1 MRFVVAIMLSIL
13 GTPAISQH
21 DLSFFRNTFHSS
33 QDEAVLETILTT
45 VPQEEDEANMATIM
59 AYKAVS
65 ETMKAEH
72 KFSPISKLQLFN
84 AGKGKLEAVL
94 EARPTTEAR
103 YLRLLVQLNV
113 PGILNYSNNIEED
126 LDHLAR
132 TLKDESLPYYDKLM
146 FRKTLAALTKKEEYL
161 EIINNLALN

>member
-1 MRFVVAIMLSIL
+1 MRFVVAILLSVL
-13 GTPAISQH
+13 GIPAMSQH

-33 QDEAVLETILTT
+33 QDEAMLERILATD
-45 VPQEEDEANMATIM
+45 PEEEDVANMATIM

-84 AGKGKLEAVL
+84 SGKAKLEAVL
-94 EARPTTEAR
+94 ETTPTTEAR

-113 PGILNYSNNIEED
+113 PGILNYSNNIKED
-126 LDHLAR
+126 LDHLTKA
-132 TLKDESLPYYDKLM
+132 LKDENLPYDDKLM
-146 FRKTLAALTKKEEYL
+146 FRKTLATVTEDEEYL
-161 EIINNLALN
+161 KIINNLALN